1 MSYKDVGHY
10 YNAGN
15 SYFTETS
22 CWMLSQYI
30 LTAFLSPSYTANS
43 NWLSIY
49 TYSIVNFPC
58 YSFHT
63 SHPLPPPPPHV
74 HKSVLYTDPAS
85 RWRRSQVLL
94 WLLVSRHG
102 MRCGMWEEAHHSWAQ
117 RRKRRGP
124 TGSCLYHRTLLT
136 GEMCPQ
142 TCLQLSP
149 SSQQVLFSWGW
160 QNLLRKSSE
169 VQTRLGLRFVPFPGL
184 SSSGDE
190 VFGERSCCDL
200 SPPHRSVI
208 KT

>member
-1 MSYKDVGHY
+1 MDEVAPHTRMIVKRDVGCI
-10 YNAGN
+10 NGK
-15 SYFTETS
+15 
-22 CWMLSQYI
+22 LSAQCV
-30 LTAFLSPSYTANS
+30 PS
-43 NWLSIY
+43 
-49 TYSIVNFPC
+49 
-58 YSFHT
+58 
-63 SHPLPPPPPHV
+63 
-74 HKSVLYTDPAS
+74 SVLRTALLLSMCLRMKVQEGLHSRSTDPAS

-160 QNLLRKSSE
+160 QNLRGQESS
-169 VQTRLGLRFVPFPGL
+169 VLLP
-184 SSSGDE
+184 
-190 VFGERSCCDL
+190 
-200 SPPHRSVI
+200 
-208 KT
+208 